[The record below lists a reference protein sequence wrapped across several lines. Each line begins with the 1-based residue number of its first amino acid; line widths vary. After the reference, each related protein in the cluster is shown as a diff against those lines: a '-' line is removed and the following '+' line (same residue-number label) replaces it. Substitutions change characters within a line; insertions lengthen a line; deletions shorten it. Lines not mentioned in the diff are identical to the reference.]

1 MKHTSAEPGV
11 RLLIYQS
18 KKEKK
23 EAKILIAA
31 TEASEVQ
38 QGIIVFFWIITIPQ
52 QPTHLVMQF
61 KY

>member
-11 RLLIYQS
+11 RLLAYQP

-23 EAKILIAA
+23 EEKILIAA

-38 QGIIVFFWIITIPQ
+38 QGKFSFWIITIPQ